1 MGVASTI
8 ANLDAEAGGTDR
20 VGRAAKRVTLACRAL
35 SEATNEL
42 RVAHRQSGMATT
54 DDAADQVG
62 AETERV
68 CELAGEL
75 EKLATN
81 LGSRRLVSAARR
93 SATRGPG
100 IKL

>member
-1 MGVASTI
+1 
-8 ANLDAEAGGTDR
+8 
-20 VGRAAKRVTLACRAL
+20 
-35 SEATNEL
+35 
-42 RVAHRQSGMATT
+42 MAPT